1 LTVLL
6 HMAFYSTDIT
16 RQEKTLVSPA
26 TKQPAPTR
34 YRMVGKRLFDLAL
47 VLAASPFIILVI
59 TVLAVAVLV
68 TGQSPFY
75 VQKRIGRGGK
85 VFRMWKIR
93 TMLPNAEQ
101 RLETYL
107 ASNPEARAE
116 WDSKQKLM
124 NDPRITPLGNFLRKS
139 SLDELPQLF
148 NVFNGT
154 MSLVG
159 PRPMM
164 LDQKDQYTGDA
175 YYSLRPGMTGLWQ
188 VSDRN
193 DCEFIDR
200 VRFDD
205 IYNRV
210 VSLRTD
216 IGVLV
221 KTVMV
226 VLRGTGV

>member
-1 LTVLL
+1 
-6 HMAFYSTDIT
+6 MAFYSTDIT
-16 RQEKTLVSPA
+16 RQEKPAVSSA
-26 TKQPAPTR
+26 TRQPTPTR
-34 YRMVGKRLFDLAL
+34 YRSIGKRAFDLAL
-47 VLAASPFIILVI
+47 VLAASPFIVLVI
-59 TVLAVAVLV
+59 SVLALAVLV

-124 NDPRITPLGNFLRKS
+124 DDPRITPLGNFLRKS

-148 NVFNGT
+148 NVLTGT

-164 LDQKDQYTGDA
+164 LDQKDQYTGEA
-175 YYSLRPGMTGLWQ
+175 YYKLRPGMTGLWQ

-193 DCEFIDR
+193 ACEFVDR

-216 IGVLV
+216 VGVLV
-221 KTVMV
+221 KTVAV